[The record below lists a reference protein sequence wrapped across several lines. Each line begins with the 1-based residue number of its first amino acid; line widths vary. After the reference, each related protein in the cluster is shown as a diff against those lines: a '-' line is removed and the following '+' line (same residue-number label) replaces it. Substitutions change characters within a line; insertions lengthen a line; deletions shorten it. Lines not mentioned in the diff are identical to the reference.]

1 MPSSPI
7 FHAGSIGGSL
17 FGSTAVLADD
27 WHRQGCGILVTELCA
42 FVPVDPN
49 KDAITNCLH
58 LRRPAMTAIPIL
70 QIRRAEGEDWWV
82 AATWPDGHFEEIA
95 GFKNETDANDWIT
108 KKFQAW
114 LEDREKKDSIA

>member
-1 MPSSPI
+1 VVRNPQSQTTKGPDQ
-7 FHAGSIGGSL
+7 A
-17 FGSTAVLADD
+17 
-27 WHRQGCGILVTELCA
+27 
-42 FVPVDPN
+42 
-49 KDAITNCLH
+49 
-58 LRRPAMTAIPIL
+58 RR
-70 QIRRAEGEDWWV
+70 RRGWCV